1 IIMAGKKYHQNHRTK
16 KQTISRSTRT
26 ELQFPV
32 SRVDRLLRQGHYAQ
46 RLSFF
51 TPVFL
56 AGVLEYL
63 TAKILDLAGQE
74 AHSNRKMRITPEHV
88 GKVLE
93 KNRHLYRLFEDNANP
108 PDVKKPKKSKK

>member
-1 IIMAGKKYHQNHRTK
+1 QARKKQEEQR
-16 KQTISRSTRT
+16 QTISRSTRAQ
-26 ELQFPV
+26 LQFPV
-32 SRVDRLLRQGHYAQ
+32 SHVDRFLRQGHYGQ
-46 RLSFF
+46 RLSSS

-63 TAKILDLAGQE
+63 TAKVLDLAGQE

-88 GKVLE
+88 RKVLE
-93 KNRHLYRLFEDNANP
+93 KNRHLYSFFEDKANP